1 MRAAQAK
8 HAKDEISLAGWWPS
22 SPPRRTETPRY
33 FPISR
38 EVRTRDLIM
47 RDEVLEHYAWIFCQ
61 GGFPNLAI
69 TFEQFLMVVATWRPS
84 RFHRQHEY
92 ED

>member
-1 MRAAQAK
+1 M
-8 HAKDEISLAGWWPS
+8 
-22 SPPRRTETPRY
+22 
-33 FPISR
+33 
-38 EVRTRDLIM
+38 RTRDLIM

-84 RFHRQHEY
+84 RFHRQLEY